1 MGASYKLRLLDL
13 ALILA
18 HLPSLVAPPALAS
31 LSGYSEQVRGSLYIP
46 PALDSPNACASPPP
60 QGEAASM
67 CVCEQ
72 MPWLEYSSLCGAH
85 KNKEELTQCTPGSR
99 SNQRQIS
106 NCDHVTVPVYFDWV
120 DLQNNHT
127 SALQMKRTCLLQSVS
142 FICTIFTGYYFC
154 CCYWCTAEIVERVR
168 VVMCKGVDIQK
179 SINEYFNMVRKAVEI
194 YIVYYRGLFCLGVVY
209 KL

>member
-1 MGASYKLRLLDL
+1 MVLIPIGFKACFYSIKTTPANETSHRSFMQIYYRQILVSYKLRLLDL

-31 LSGYSEQVRGSLYIP
+31 LSGCSEQVRGSLYIP
-46 PALDSPNACASPPP
+46 PALDSPNAFASPPP

-99 SNQRQIS
+99 SN
-106 NCDHVTVPVYFDWV
+106 
-120 DLQNNHT
+120 
-127 SALQMKRTCLLQSVS
+127 
-142 FICTIFTGYYFC
+142 
-154 CCYWCTAEIVERVR
+154 
-168 VVMCKGVDIQK
+168 
-179 SINEYFNMVRKAVEI
+179 
-194 YIVYYRGLFCLGVVY
+194 
-209 KL
+209 